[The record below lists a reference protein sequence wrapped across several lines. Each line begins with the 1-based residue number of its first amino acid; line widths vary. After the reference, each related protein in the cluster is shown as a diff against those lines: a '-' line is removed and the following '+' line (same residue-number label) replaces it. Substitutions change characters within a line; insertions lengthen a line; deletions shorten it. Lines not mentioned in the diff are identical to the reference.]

1 MSGHRPRVAVVT
13 GAASG
18 IGAACVERLTGHVE
32 HLVLVDRT
40 AAPLEAAAERLT
52 ESATTGHPVV
62 ADLTDPGAGEQVAA
76 AVTALGTLRSVA
88 HVAGISPTMGD
99 WRSIVDV
106 DLVATARLVGALRP
120 LAVAGT
126 AVVCVASMAAHL
138 LAPYADPAIDVVL
151 DDPLAPT
158 FVDDYRHAAGD
169 GGQDPGLAYAL
180 AKRGVIRLVQREALS
195 FGAVGAR
202 ICSVSPGTTDTP
214 MGRQELAGQPAMATL
229 ADLTPLQRTGRP
241 DEIAAAIAFLL
252 SDDAGYITG
261 VDLLVD
267 GGTVA
272 GVAAPSR

>member
-52 ESATTGHPVV
+52 ESTTTGHPVV

-106 DLVATARLVGALRP
+106 DLVATAAHRRWSVPEDLIEALERVAAETV
-120 LAVAGT
+120 LA
-126 AVVCVASMAAHL
+126 AAQ
-138 LAPYADPAIDVVL
+138 
-151 DDPLAPT
+151 
-158 FVDDYRHAAGD
+158 AGD
-169 GGQDPGLAYAL
+169 ALERVEEEMFRFGRVLARERRVRDALTDRLAEEGSRAVLIGTGQAHPKHSSVMIDEYQA
-180 AKRGVIRLVQREALS
+180 
-195 FGAVGAR
+195 AR
-202 ICSVSPGTTDTP
+202 S
-214 MGRQELAGQPAMATL
+214 
-229 ADLTPLQRTGRP
+229 
-241 DEIAAAIAFLL
+241 AI
-252 SDDAGYITG
+252 S
-261 VDLLVD
+261 
-267 GGTVA
+267 
-272 GVAAPSR
+272 